1 MEYEQMQTLF
11 AFLKMPKSTSKRWSG
26 CVNWEIVKILHH
38 VMLIAI
44 KEIMFFH
51 LFFQYV
57 QMK

>member
-1 MEYEQMQTLF
+1 MSNN
-11 AFLKMPKSTSKRWSG
+11 KSKHWSG
-26 CVNWEIVKILHH
+26 YASWEIAKNLHH

-44 KEIMFFH
+44 KEIIFFH